1 MVIEQAFDGGNRM
14 HEKKTGRKI
23 DREFIGFTLIS
34 GLISF
39 GYNVVMTVI
48 PLRMSDHGQ
57 SYGRIGSAMSAVA
70 IGLMVI
76 KLVIGH
82 LSDILGTKKFILS
95 SLAGLAVVSA
105 LLARADE
112 LAAFTILMAALGIF
126 RGIFLAVSGSYV
138 MEMADGGGYGKIYGA
153 VQSVSSLLASVG
165 GMISGLLYQFREGE
179 YALYIC
185 SFLLMASSVWAA
197 VGLKGS
203 ETVSKE
209 RLPVWQIF
217 KSINKRILVFCL
229 LVFIQSFVAG
239 PMWSFII
246 PMYCYNVLLFSP
258 AKVGILMSM
267 DELVSAPTY
276 MLAGRIVD
284 KVNVVRFN
292 VIFLLITAAGGL
304 FLVKAPSPF
313 IFMLVFLIC
322 SVSISCTFVGLPKE
336 RIGYIRKEQ
345 KGLELALLSVCGSL
359 GDSLGSNVLGRV
371 AEKYTID
378 QCMYILT
385 ASYIIMAFLAAAPV
399 LFPSLRAALQKR
411 K

>member
-1 MVIEQAFDGGNRM
+1 M
-14 HEKKTGRKI
+14 HEDRSGRKI
-23 DREFIGFTLIS
+23 NREFIGFTLIS

-48 PLRMSDHGQ
+48 PLRMSDHGL
-57 SYGRIGSAMSAVA
+57 SYGKIGSAMSAVA

-112 LAAFTILMAALGIF
+112 LAAFTILMASLGIF

-165 GMISGLLYQFREGE
+165 GMISGLLYQFQEGE

-197 VGLKGS
+197 AGLKSS
-203 ETVSKE
+203 ETVSRE

-276 MLAGRIVD
+276 MLAGRVVD

-385 ASYIIMAFLAAAPV
+385 ASYIIMAVLAAAPV
-399 LFPSLRAALQKR
+399 LFPSLRAVWR
-411 K
+411 KQR

>member
-1 MVIEQAFDGGNRM
+1 M
-14 HEKKTGRKI
+14 HEDRSGRKI
-23 DREFIGFTLIS
+23 NREFIGFTLIS

-48 PLRMSDHGQ
+48 PLRMSDHGL
-57 SYGRIGSAMSAVA
+57 SYGKIGSAMSAVA

-112 LAAFTILMAALGIF
+112 LAAFTILMASLGIF

-165 GMISGLLYQFREGE
+165 GMISGLLYQFQEGE

-197 VGLKGS
+197 AGLKSS
-203 ETVSKE
+203 ETVSRE

-276 MLAGRIVD
+276 MLAGRVVD

-322 SVSISCTFVGLPKE
+322 SVFISCTFVGLPKE

-385 ASYIIMAFLAAAPV
+385 ASYIIMAVLAAAPV
-399 LFPSLRAALQKR
+399 LFPSLRVALQKR

>member
-1 MVIEQAFDGGNRM
+1 
-14 HEKKTGRKI
+14 
-23 DREFIGFTLIS
+23 
-34 GLISF
+34 
-39 GYNVVMTVI
+39 MTVI

-153 VQSVSSLLASVG
+153 VQSVSSACQRRRHDLRPALSV
-165 GMISGLLYQFREGE
+165 REGE

-197 VGLKGS
+197 AGLKGS

-371 AEKYTID
+371 AEIYTID

>member
-1 MVIEQAFDGGNRM
+1 M
-14 HEKKTGRKI
+14 HENRSGRKI
-23 DREFIGFTLIS
+23 NREFIGFTLIS

-48 PLRMSDHGQ
+48 PLRMSDHGL
-57 SYGRIGSAMSAVA
+57 SYGKIGSAMSAVA

-112 LAAFTILMAALGIF
+112 LAAFTILMASLGIF

-165 GMISGLLYQFREGE
+165 GMISGLLYQFQEGE

-197 VGLKGS
+197 AGLKSS
-203 ETVSKE
+203 ETVSRE

-217 KSINKRILVFCL
+217 RSMNKRILVFCL

-276 MLAGRIVD
+276 MLAGRVVD

-385 ASYIIMAFLAAAPV
+385 ASYIIMAVLAAAPV
-399 LFPSLRAALQKR
+399 LFPSLRAAWRKR

>member
-1 MVIEQAFDGGNRM
+1 M
-14 HEKKTGRKI
+14 HGTNGRKI
-23 DREFIGFTLIS
+23 NREFIGFTLIS

-48 PLRMSDHGQ
+48 PLRMSDHGL
-57 SYGRIGSAMSAVA
+57 SYGKIGSAMSAVA

-112 LAAFTILMAALGIF
+112 LAAFTILMASLGIF

-165 GMISGLLYQFREGE
+165 GMISGLLYQFQEGE

-197 VGLKGS
+197 AGLKSS
-203 ETVSKE
+203 ETVSRE

-217 KSINKRILVFCL
+217 RSMNKRILVFCL

-276 MLAGRIVD
+276 MLAERVVD

-385 ASYIIMAFLAAAPV
+385 ASYIIMAVLAAAPV